1 MAIEM
6 DFSTPSAS
14 ELKFVRRFSG
24 SRYLLWAM
32 WTKAKH
38 LQQWWGPQGW
48 TTPVCLVDFRPGG
61 VWFYCMQDPD
71 GNRYCGKLIYGEI
84 DAPRRFTGTDVFTD
98 EDGNRADDMP
108 VAHSE
113 YQFTSAGNDTILS
126 NVTRYASPAQRDQVI
141 EMGVEAGVTQTLSRL
156 DAYLASL
163 A

>member
-14 ELKFVRRFSG
+14 ELKFVRRFS
-24 SRYLLWAM
+24 
-32 WTKAKH
+32 
-38 LQQWWGPQGW
+38 
-48 TTPVCLVDFRPGG
+48 
-61 VWFYCMQDPD
+61 
-71 GNRYCGKLIYGEI
+71 
-84 DAPRRFTGTDVFTD
+84 GTDVFTD

-126 NVTRYASPAQRDQVI
+126 NVTRYASPAQRDQII